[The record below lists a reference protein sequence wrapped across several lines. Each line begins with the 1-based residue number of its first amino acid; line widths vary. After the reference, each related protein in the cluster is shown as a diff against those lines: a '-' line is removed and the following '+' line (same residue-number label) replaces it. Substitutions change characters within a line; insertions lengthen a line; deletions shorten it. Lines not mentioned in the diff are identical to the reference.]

1 MSLFSMP
8 GKEKHSGASFEKNSA
23 LRFPWTRSLTS
34 PDFIL
39 LASSGTPEKTP
50 GTGMLPGSS
59 AAGRGVNPQKCF
71 SPRTPRLPRSH
82 PRASPFGLPLAGDP
96 AGTRQHVFC
105 ARNRRIPGKFLSRS
119 LSRAIGVAVL
129 IGMMHPAAGLAEP
142 PRWNLRYTGAVP
154 QLNLEWK

>member
-50 GTGMLPGSS
+50 GTGMLPRRMRL
-59 AAGRGVNPQKCF
+59 ALAVLM
-71 SPRTPRLPRSH
+71 RLPCR
-82 PRASPFGLPLAGDP
+82 
-96 AGTRQHVFC
+96 
-105 ARNRRIPGKFLSRS
+105 
-119 LSRAIGVAVL
+119 
-129 IGMMHPAAGLAEP
+129 P
-142 PRWNLRYTGAVP
+142 PRSCGELQAGCI
-154 QLNLEWK
+154 L